1 MQVVDSVLEDI
12 RLGMEL
18 NWPKLGQRRISTVKY
33 LGELYIYQLVES
45 NVVFHTLYS
54 FLSFGWNPDGTA
66 TELDPPHSYFRVRLV
81 CALLDSCGQYFDHGT
96 NKKRLDNF
104 LVFFQVR
111 ASIPATRMDCSKE
124 RHALYTGCAIP
135 TLSIQTVR
143 IGNST
148 CYLSI
153 HPLPHIRSTPCP
165 TPCPTPALPLPHPSV

>member
-1 MQVVDSVLEDI
+1 MFEQLVDTFTSIWNVKFNHIQCVANVLAGLAPLQEEAVVRVVDGVLEDI

-81 CALLDSCGQYFDHGT
+81 CTLLDSCGQYFDHGT
-96 NKKRLDNF
+96 NKKRLDNY
-104 LVFFQVR
+104 LVFFQV
-111 ASIPATRMDCSKE
+111 
-124 RHALYTGCAIP
+124 
-135 TLSIQTVR
+135 
-143 IGNST
+143 ST
-148 CYLSI
+148 CTHAQQGETMMHTEEAHQHHNTLQ
-153 HPLPHIRSTPCP
+153 L
-165 TPCPTPALPLPHPSV
+165 